1 MRNLLLLLLLAN
13 ILYFIWGL
21 AVEKSSEP
29 GVAIV
34 SESALGPPLT
44 VGDAPQAAPSV
55 GAMLAG
61 GGEAAE
67 ATEGEVS
74 EAAEATEV
82 GVTEATAA
90 IDFTA
95 VVGRSCVSIGPF
107 TENSDAERV
116 LADYRGEGMR
126 ATLRTTEGQVFV
138 GHWVQIRDIANR
150 TTADRMLAQLIEGGL
165 TDAYLVPT
173 EDEGLKISLGLF
185 GDISRAERVELQAE
199 SLDMDADISPRM
211 RDATVYFVDIALPPG
226 RGAGAI
232 VERYGEDK
240 VLLRGAATCPRSG

>member
-13 ILYFIWGL
+13 ILYFVWGL
-21 AVEKSSEP
+21 VMEKPAEP

-34 SESALGPPLT
+34 SESELGPPLT
-44 VGDAPQAAPSV
+44 VGDAPQAATSV
-55 GAMLAG
+55 GAMLAE
-61 GGEAAE
+61 GGEA
-67 ATEGEVS
+67 T
-74 EAAEATEV
+74 
-82 GVTEATAA
+82 
-90 IDFTA
+90 DFAA

-107 TENSDAERV
+107 TESSDAERV

-150 TTADRMLAQLIEGGL
+150 TTADAMLAQLIDGGL

-232 VERYGEDK
+232 IERYGEDK

>member
-1 MRNLLLLLLLAN
+1 MRNLLLMLLLAN
-13 ILYFIWGL
+13 ILYFIWGV
-21 AVEKSSEP
+21 ATEKPSEP

-34 SESALGPPLT
+34 SESELGPPLT
-44 VGDAPQAAPSV
+44 VGDGPQAAASV
-55 GAMLAG
+55 GAMLA
-61 GGEAAE
+61 
-67 ATEGEVS
+67 EGS
-74 EAAEATEV
+74 EPT
-82 GVTEATAA
+82 
-90 IDFTA
+90 DFAA

-107 TENSDAERV
+107 TESTDAERV

-126 ATLRTTEGQVFV
+126 ASIRTTEGQIFV

-211 RDATVYFVDIALPPG
+211 RDATIHFVDIVLPPG

-240 VLLRGAATCPRSG
+240 VLLRGAATCPQSG

>member
-13 ILYFIWGL
+13 ILYFIWGV
-21 AVEKSSEP
+21 ATEKPSEP

-34 SESALGPPLT
+34 SESELGPPMT
-44 VGDAPQAAPSV
+44 VGNAPQAATSV
-55 GAMLAG
+55 GAMLAE
-61 GGEAAE
+61 GGE
-67 ATEGEVS
+67 T
-74 EAAEATEV
+74 T
-82 GVTEATAA
+82 
-90 IDFTA
+90 DFAA

-107 TENSDAERV
+107 TESSDAERV

-126 ATLRTTEGQVFV
+126 TSLRTTEGQVFV
-138 GHWVQIRDIANR
+138 GHWVQIREIANR
-150 TTADRMLAQLIEGGL
+150 TTADAMLAQLIEGGL

-199 SLDMDADISPRM
+199 SLGMDADISPRM
-211 RDATVYFVDIALPPG
+211 RDATIHFVDIALPPG

-240 VLLRGAATCPRSG
+240 VLLRGAATCPQSR

>member
-13 ILYFIWGL
+13 ILYFVWGL
-21 AVEKSSEP
+21 VMEKPPET

-34 SESALGPPLT
+34 SESELGPPLT
-44 VGDAPQAAPSV
+44 VGDAPQAATSV
-55 GAMLAG
+55 GAMLAE
-61 GGEAAE
+61 GGEA
-67 ATEGEVS
+67 T
-74 EAAEATEV
+74 
-82 GVTEATAA
+82 
-90 IDFTA
+90 DFSA

-107 TENSDAERV
+107 TESNDAERV

-126 ATLRTTEGQVFV
+126 ATLRTTDGQVFV

-150 TTADRMLAQLIEGGL
+150 TTADAMLVQLIEGGL
-165 TDAYLVPT
+165 EDAYLVPT